1 MVAPVSVAESEVQ
14 LTLASGAEAGIQ
26 VLGWHFQESPALL
39 SSCPD
44 RPCPPRGL
52 QNYGAC
58 AAAQLSGRKRGTLF
72 GFQPN

>member
-1 MVAPVSVAESEVQ
+1 MQ

-44 RPCPPRGL
+44 RPCLPHGL
-52 QNYGAC
+52 QNYGAHTT
-58 AAAQLSGRKRGTLF
+58 AQQSGRKRGTLF